1 MMNIFFRFFK
11 LIIIFYFLVFIFIN
25 CIILINSEKIIKYI
39 VIKIDNTFENAS
51 PETLLKLENIAN
63 KFNVKIEY
71 KSIK

>member
-1 MMNIFFRFFK
+1 MNFFFRFFK

-25 CIILINSEKIIKYI
+25 CLILINSEKIIKYI